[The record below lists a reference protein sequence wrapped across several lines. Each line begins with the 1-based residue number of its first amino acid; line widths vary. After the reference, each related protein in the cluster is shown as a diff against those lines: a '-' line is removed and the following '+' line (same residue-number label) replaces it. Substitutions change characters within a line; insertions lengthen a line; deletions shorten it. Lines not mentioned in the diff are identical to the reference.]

1 MPSNGI
7 MRACFTFLDNWSMLY
22 SQLLENDDHC
32 AFEVIRR
39 VRGGGMRKLKRL
51 MWAVDDH
58 SVDSRM
64 EE

>member
-1 MPSNGI
+1 
-7 MRACFTFLDNWSMLY
+7 MLY